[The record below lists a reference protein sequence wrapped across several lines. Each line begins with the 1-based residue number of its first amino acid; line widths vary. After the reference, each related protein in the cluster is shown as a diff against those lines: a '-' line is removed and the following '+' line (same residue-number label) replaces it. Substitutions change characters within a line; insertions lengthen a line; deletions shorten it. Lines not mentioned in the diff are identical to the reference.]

1 MRNSDGHMKGDKH
14 HACEHKGRR
23 HDHHGAQ
30 TFRRGRALDFLKR
43 LMVRRDL
50 LKQQLDAPEFQEI
63 KLILQGELK
72 ALDLMIEEYSQ
83 HFELHEYAKL
93 HELER
98 EEGKS

>member
-1 MRNSDGHMKGDKH
+1 MRNSDGSMEDDKH

-23 HDHHGAQ
+23 HDHHGAK
-30 TFRRGRALDFLKR
+30 TFRRGRALDFLNR
-43 LMVRRDL
+43 LTVRRDL

-72 ALDLMIEEYSQ
+72 ALDLVIEEYSQ
-83 HFELHEYAKL
+83 HFELHEYAKPQ
-93 HELER
+93 EPEQ